1 MKKIFS
7 LLNLLV
13 SAVLVLFFFFYSFSG
28 VLQAQTTTCKVESFD
43 VQAEKLSFTVTI
55 KVSSCP
61 KNSFLTLQVVNNTK
75 TTQLQTGSG
84 SLILKGSFDVG
95 GEYTVEAFNTPNSG
109 GARVRLGEQKL
120 KLTGSSTTVKTTS
133 PGVTPKP
140 TPKPTGSTDSSTKPQ
155 TENECNTKPI
165 LKQGSSG
172 PCVEYIKSI
181 LLQKLP
187 EYSQYSEFK
196 SGDSGY
202 SKFGPDTESAVFEWQ
217 KLAGIKADGIVGPQ
231 TWATLLCKDWDEANK
246 KCKDAQT
253 EKPPADTT
261 PDPGSTQLSAAECER
276 LKRDIAEFGEG
287 EQISSLLSSRCYTPG
302 GFVSKLVSWLL
313 SIAASLAVLF
323 FAFGG
328 VRYMTAAG
336 NPDAAKSAKQIMKW
350 SLFGLVAVLLAY
362 TIVTL
367 VKNITTS
374 TQIL

>member
-1 MKKIFS
+1 MKKLRYFFRLSAFLFTVISVFYFGPFGTLHAQEAS
-7 LLNLLV
+7 ECTGQPVLREGSKDVACVKKMKNLLSGHLNL
-13 SAVLVLFFFFYSFSG
+13 A
-28 VLQAQTTTCKVESFD
+28 D
-43 VQAEKLSFTVTI
+43 
-55 KVSSCP
+55 
-61 KNSFLTLQVVNNTK
+61 
-75 TTQLQTGSG
+75 SG
-84 SLILKGSFDVG
+84 SSSFNPTSSDFG
-95 GEYTVEAFNTPNSG
+95 KFD
-109 GARVRLGEQKL
+109 
-120 KLTGSSTTVKTTS
+120 SSTTEAVKAW
-133 PGVTPKP
+133 
-140 TPKPTGSTDSSTKPQ
+140 Q
-155 TENECNTKPI
+155 E
-165 LKQGSSG
+165 
-172 PCVEYIKSI
+172 
-181 LLQKLP
+181 
-187 EYSQYSEFK
+187 
-196 SGDSGY
+196 
-202 SKFGPDTESAVFEWQ
+202 SK
-217 KLAGIKADGIVGPQ
+217 GITRDGIVGPQ

-253 EKPPADTT
+253 EKPPADIT

-336 NPDAAKSAKQIMKW
+336 NPDAMKSAKQIMKW